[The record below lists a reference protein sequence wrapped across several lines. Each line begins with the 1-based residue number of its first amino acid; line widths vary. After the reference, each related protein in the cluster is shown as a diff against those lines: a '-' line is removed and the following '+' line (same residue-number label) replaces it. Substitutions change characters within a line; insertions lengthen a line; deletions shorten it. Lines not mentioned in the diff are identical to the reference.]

1 MRKLIG
7 NVRKS
12 TPWQSLLLLLVLTLC
27 LFPSSALGDSYS
39 YTDIHP
45 PGWIESRVTCLNGR
59 GEAVGFGTTADGE
72 RGFLWSSGKIT
83 VILPPGADS
92 ARAAWINDAGEIAGT
107 MVKDGVRHAF
117 VLRGKDYSDPTP
129 PGGGSEATSVGED
142 GAIGGTGEVGA
153 VVFRGYIPEI
163 LPGFTPGV
171 AGK

>member
-45 PGWIESRVTCLNGR
+45 PGGIESRVTCLNGR
-59 GEAVGFGTTADGE
+59 GEAVGYGTTADGE

-83 VILPPGADS
+83 AILPPGADG
-92 ARAAWINDAGEIAGT
+92 ARAWWINDAGEIPGT

-117 VLRGKDYSDPTP
+117 VLRGQAYSDPTP
-129 PGGGSEATSVGED
+129 GWGDSEATYVGED
-142 GAIGGTGEVGA
+142 GAIGGTGGFGG
-153 VVFRGYIPEI
+153 VVSRGDA
-163 LPGFTPGV
+163 L
-171 AGK
+171 